1 MDLIMSEN
9 GRKDPRLGHRQ
20 RLRNKFRDH
29 GLEKFT
35 DEEIIELLLTF
46 GTPRKDCKQA
56 ARELLKTFGSIRS
69 IFEAELEELVK
80 IKNLGPNNPV
90 AIKFISA
97 VAGTYLKQGLVGRD
111 YLASSKRVHQ
121 YLQHD
126 LENLHKEVFKI
137 IYLDGANG
145 VLGLEN
151 LSQGTVG
158 AANVHPRELIEKA
171 LDHRAAGLVFAHNH
185 PSGNVRPSPNDFR
198 LTRQL
203 VHAARLVEMNVIDH
217 IIVGKEGKYFSFRD
231 QGHLARYEAE
241 FKQFYYARD

>member
-1 MDLIMSEN
+1 MAEVQE
-9 GRKDPRLGHRQ
+9 KDPRSGHRQ

-56 ARELLKTFGSIRS
+56 ARELLKKFGSIRA
-69 IFEAELEELVK
+69 IFEAELEELAG
-80 IKNLGPNNPV
+80 IKNLGPNNPI
-90 AIKFISA
+90 AIKFIAA
-97 VAGTYLKQGLVGRD
+97 VAGSYLEQGLISRD
-111 YLASSKRVHQ
+111 YLASSKKVHQ

-126 LENLHKEVFKI
+126 LENLHKEVFKV

-145 VLGLEN
+145 VIGIEDV
-151 LSQGTVG
+151 SQGTVG

-171 LDHRAAGLVFAHNH
+171 LNHHAAGLVFAHNH

-217 IIVGKEGKYFSFRD
+217 LIIGKEGKYFSFRD
-231 QGHLARYEAE
+231 QGHLARYETE